1 MERHFNKTHVDLSHQ
16 SINHSQVP
24 LLASAMAT
32 AKSTHSLNLFS
43 NYLGC
48 YGALLVSNALQSN
61 SHLFKL
67 DLSYNG
73 IGDNGAKAI
82 SKILGI
88 SHLEELD
95 LDENRIEAEVFY
107 DSE

>member
-1 MERHFNKTHVDLSHQ
+1 
-16 SINHSQVP
+16 
-24 LLASAMAT
+24 
-32 AKSTHSLNLFS
+32 
-43 NYLGC
+43 
-48 YGALLVSNALQSN
+48 
-61 SHLFKL
+61 L